1 MIIKSYLLEQDIKL
15 LFDKNLFLFYGEN
28 LGLKND
34 FKNLIKL
41 SSPDYKI
48 ININQDEVIKN
59 QEKFLSELL
68 NFSLF
73 EKEKIYFIN
82 DCNDKI
88 LEFILEVHKII
99 DNQLIFL
106 FGENLDKRSKLRN
119 HFEKAKNAYVIPC
132 YNDNE
137 ISIKKII
144 LNKLKDFKGLTTE
157 NINLISDN
165 CNFDRVKLNNELSKI
180 TSYFTNKNIENKK
193 LKSLL
198 DIKINND
205 FHLLKNEALSGDRNK
220 TNKLLS
226 DTVIET
232 EKNIFYLTII
242 NQSLMK
248 LNETSKIAEQSSI
261 DEAINVVKPP
271 IFWKEKP
278 IFKKQLLKWNSKK
291 LKKIQ
296 NVTYNLEIEIKS
308 NAQINKNILIKKLLV
323 DICEL
328 ANAS

>member
-1 MIIKSYLLEQDIKL
+1 MIIKSYLLEQDINL
-15 LFDKNLFLFYGEN
+15 LSDKNLFLFYGEN

-41 SSPDYKI
+41 NSPDYKL
-48 ININQDEVIKN
+48 ININQEEVIRN
-59 QEKFLSELL
+59 QENFMSEFL

-73 EKEKIYFIN
+73 EKKKIYYIN

-88 LEFILEVHKII
+88 LEFIQEVHKII
-99 DNQLIFL
+99 DNQSIFL

-119 HFEKAKNAYVIPC
+119 HFEKAKNTFVIPC
-132 YNDNE
+132 YIDNE
-137 ISIKKII
+137 ITIKKII
-144 LNKLKDFKGLTTE
+144 LSKLKGFKGLTTE
-157 NINLISDN
+157 NINLICEN

-180 TSYFTNKNIENKK
+180 ISCFTDKNIENEK

-205 FHLLKNEALSGDRNK
+205 FHVLKNEALSGDKIK

-226 DTVIET
+226 DTVMEA

-271 IFWKEKP
+271 IFWKEKA
-278 IFKKQLLKWNSKK
+278 IFKKQLLKWNSNKI
-291 LKKIQ
+291 KKIQ
-296 NVTYNLEIEIKS
+296 NVTYNLEVEIKS

>member
-15 LFDKNLFLFYGEN
+15 LSDKNLFLFYGEN

-34 FKNLIKL
+34 FKNLIKKN
-41 SSPDYKI
+41 SPDYKI
-48 ININQDEVIKN
+48 INLNQEEVIKN
-59 QEKFLSELL
+59 QENFSSEIL
-68 NFSLF
+68 NLSLF
-73 EKEKIYFIN
+73 EKKKIYNIN

-88 LEFILEVHKII
+88 LELIQEIHEII
-99 DNQLIFL
+99 DNQLVFL
-106 FGENLDKRSKLRN
+106 FAENLDKRSKLRN

-137 ISIKKII
+137 ITIRKII

-157 NINLISDN
+157 NLNLISDN
-165 CNFDRVKLNNELSKI
+165 CNFDRVKLNNELNKI
-180 TSYFTNKNIENKK
+180 TTCFTNKNIENEK

-198 DIKINND
+198 DYKVNND
-205 FHLLKNEALSGDRNK
+205 FHLLKNEALTGDRIK

-261 DEAINVVKPP
+261 DEAINIVKPP

-278 IFKKQLLKWNSKK
+278 IFKKQLLKWNSNKI
-291 LKKIQ
+291 KKIQ

>member
-1 MIIKSYLLEQDIKL
+1 MIIKSYLLEQDINL
-15 LFDKNLFLFYGEN
+15 LSNKNLFLFYGEN

-34 FKNLIKL
+34 FKNLIKKN
-41 SSPDYKI
+41 SPDYKI
-48 ININQDEVIKN
+48 INLNQEEVIKN
-59 QEKFLSELL
+59 QENFSSEIL
-68 NFSLF
+68 NLSLF
-73 EKEKIYFIN
+73 EKKKIYNIN

-88 LEFILEVHKII
+88 LELIQEIHELI
-99 DNQLIFL
+99 DNQLVFL
-106 FGENLDKRSKLRN
+106 FAENLDKRSKLRN

-278 IFKKQLLKWNSKK
+278 IFKKQLLKWNSNKI
-291 LKKIQ
+291 KKIQ

>member
-1 MIIKSYLLEQDIKL
+1 MIIKSYLLEQDINL
-15 LFDKNLFLFYGEN
+15 LSDKNLFLFYGEN

-41 SSPDYKI
+41 NSPDYKL
-48 ININQDEVIKN
+48 ININQEEVIRN
-59 QEKFLSELL
+59 QENFLSEFL

-73 EKEKIYFIN
+73 EKKKIYYIN

-88 LEFILEVHKII
+88 LEFIQEVHKII
-99 DNQLIFL
+99 DNQSIFL

-119 HFEKAKNAYVIPC
+119 HFEKAKNTFVIPC
-132 YNDNE
+132 YIDNE
-137 ISIKKII
+137 ITIKKII
-144 LNKLKDFKGLTTE
+144 LSKLKDFKGLTTE
-157 NINLISDN
+157 NINLICDN
-165 CNFDRVKLNNELSKI
+165 CNSDRVKLNNELSKI
-180 TSYFTNKNIENKK
+180 ISCFTDKNIENEK

-205 FHLLKNEALSGDRNK
+205 FHVLKNEALSGDKIK

-226 DTVIET
+226 DTVMEA

-248 LNETSKIAEQSSI
+248 LSETSKIAEQSSI

-278 IFKKQLLKWNSKK
+278 IFKKQLLKWNSNKI
-291 LKKIQ
+291 KKIQ
-296 NVTYNLEIEIKS
+296 NVTYNLEVEIKS

>member
-1 MIIKSYLLEQDIKL
+1 MIIKSYLLEQDIRL
-15 LFDKNLFLFYGEN
+15 LSDKNLFLFYGEN

-34 FKNLIKL
+34 FKNLIKKNL
-41 SSPDYKI
+41 PNYKI
-48 ININQDEVIKN
+48 INLNQEEVIKN
-59 QEKFLSELL
+59 QENFFSETL
-68 NFSLF
+68 NLSLF
-73 EKEKIYFIN
+73 EKKKIYNIN

-88 LEFILEVHKII
+88 LELIQEIHEII
-99 DNQLIFL
+99 DNQLVFL
-106 FGENLDKRSKLRN
+106 FAENLDKRSKLRN

-137 ISIKKII
+137 ITIRKII

-157 NINLISDN
+157 NLNLISDN
-165 CNFDRVKLNNELSKI
+165 CNLDRVKLNNELSKI
-180 TSYFTNKNIENKK
+180 TNCFTNKNIENGK

-198 DIKINND
+198 DYKVNND
-205 FHLLKNEALSGDRNK
+205 FHLLKNEALSGDRIK

-232 EKNIFYLTII
+232 EKNIYYLTII

-278 IFKKQLLKWNSKK
+278 IFKKQLLKWNSNKI
-291 LKKIQ
+291 KKIQ
-296 NVTYNLEIEIKS
+296 NVTYNLEVEIKS

>member
-1 MIIKSYLLEQDIKL
+1 MIIKSYLLEQDIRL
-15 LFDKNLFLFYGEN
+15 LSDKNLFLFYGEN

-34 FKNLIKL
+34 FKILIKKN
-41 SSPDYKI
+41 SPNYKI
-48 ININQDEVIKN
+48 INLNQEEVIKN
-59 QEKFLSELL
+59 QENFFSETL
-68 NFSLF
+68 NLSLF
-73 EKEKIYFIN
+73 EKKKIYNIN

-88 LEFILEVHKII
+88 LELIQEIHKII
-99 DNQLIFL
+99 DNQLVFL
-106 FGENLDKRSKLRN
+106 FAENLDKRSKLRN

-205 FHLLKNEALSGDRNK
+205 FHLLKNEALSGDRIK

-248 LNETSKIAEQSSI
+248 LNETFKIAEGSNI

>member
-88 LEFILEVHKII
+88 LEFILEVHKLI